1 VVREGGA
8 GHLEAALDLIH
19 APSFW
24 TGAHEQPE
32 NVETVFLSEG
42 RKLFYPS
49 LHSDISSIIE
59 S

>member
-1 VVREGGA
+1 MRERGA
-8 GHLEAALDLIH
+8 RHLEAAFYLIH
-19 APSFW
+19 APSYW
-24 TGAHEQPE
+24 TGADQQPE
-32 NVETVFLSEG
+32 NVETVFLSQG